1 MKHWRNTETS
11 ETKCQHYYI
20 SAYTSQQAGFNL
32 RYRISLTAIAK
43 KITTET
49 GMLLIRTTLLS
60 LLSLSSLFP
69 FTTAQATVVTME
81 TSLGNI
87 NIQLYDATAPQTVA
101 NFLSYV
107 ESGAYNNS
115 IFHRTVPGFVL
126 QGGGFSLSGGSNIV
140 NTTDLPTLIPTKS
153 PVVNEYG
160 AANVIGT
167 IAMAKQSGNANSAT
181 DQWFFNLVDNT
192 STLGPS
198 NNGGYTVFGQ
208 IIGNG
213 LNVVNAIANDSY
225 TSSSGYDVS
234 SYLQNQNVSASVYGA
249 FTSTPLQA
257 NQDGTYSYITL
268 NDVFLVAP
276 LPASVWMYIPAFLG
290 LAGLMK
296 RRKAV

>member
-1 MKHWRNTETS
+1 
-11 ETKCQHYYI
+11 
-20 SAYTSQQAGFNL
+20 
-32 RYRISLTAIAK
+32 
-43 KITTET
+43 
-49 GMLLIRTTLLS
+49 MLLIRTTLLS